1 MPTYNDCVHFM
12 VCDRCPNCKPDDCE
26 FFQNK
31 ADVAEVVRCKDCKYG
46 EHYKCSVDACY
57 NNMKCVRRENYTEG
71 VFEDDYCSYGERKPP
86 EDKP

>member
-31 ADVAEVVRCKDCKYG
+31 ADVAEVVRCKGCEYCPDIGTKTKGMVWCRKF
-46 EHYKCSVDACY
+46 
-57 NNMKCVRRENYTEG
+57 RTEVHPNG
-71 VFEDDYCSYGERKPP
+71 FCSYGERKPP